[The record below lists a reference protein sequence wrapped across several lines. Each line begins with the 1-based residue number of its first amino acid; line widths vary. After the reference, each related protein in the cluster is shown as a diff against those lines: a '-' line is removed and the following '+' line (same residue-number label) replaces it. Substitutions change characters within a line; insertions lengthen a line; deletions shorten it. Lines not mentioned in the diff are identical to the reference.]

1 MSVRG
6 KRLRNGVVRWT
17 LVWTLVLALVMP
29 LQAEAAVA
37 SGVTGNGLQKKVVVV
52 LIDGLQMA
60 DITTEQTPN
69 LWKLQQL
76 GAVGVMNQNTLG
88 ARDEVNSYLTIGAG
102 TKASA
107 PFPRAE
113 AYGVHDRVKEEGH
126 VVTGRD
132 LYMRDI
138 GSEPTG
144 RIVVPQLPMI
154 EEQVA
159 KSRYTIVPGALG
171 FPFFAARS

>member
-6 KRLRNGVVRWT
+6 KRFRSGVVLWT
-17 LVWTLVLALVMP
+17 LVWTLLLAPAMP
-29 LQAEAAVA
+29 HVSAAAV
-37 SGVTGNGLQKKVVVV
+37 VTDTAPQKKVVVV
-52 LIDGLQMA
+52 LIDGLRMA
-60 DITTEQTPN
+60 DITAERTPN
-69 LWKLQQL
+69 LWKMQQL

-107 PFPRAE
+107 PFQHAE

-138 GSEPTG
+138 GLEPAG
-144 RIVVPQLPMI
+144 
-154 EEQVA
+154 
-159 KSRYTIVPGALG
+159 
-171 FPFFAARS
+171 